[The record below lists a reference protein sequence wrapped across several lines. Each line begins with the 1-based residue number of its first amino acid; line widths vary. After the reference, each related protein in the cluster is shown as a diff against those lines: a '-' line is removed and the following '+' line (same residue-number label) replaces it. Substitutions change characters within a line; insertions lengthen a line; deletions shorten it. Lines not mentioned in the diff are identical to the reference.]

1 MERKE
6 LLNRLISIYRQSFDI
21 QENYEMG
28 GEIYDAYG
36 FCNITNSKY
45 VLVKKAELWRALCFE
60 HVFFKGVDVLDC
72 ADVENFCTQT
82 VEYIE
87 PQLVRKGE
95 KCTVKDHMYSYI
107 TCVFVCEN
115 GLAPDALKKLKK
127 SKFFKNYMLS
137 VRGYSELRLLAVDL
151 KSGKVYGNAAARDLI
166 KEYKENV
173 L

>member
-1 MERKE
+1 MKNDFLEK
-6 LLNRLISIYRQSFDI
+6 LLGVYRSSFDLL
-21 QENYEMG
+21 EPYELC
-28 GEIYDAYG
+28 GETYDAYG
-36 FCNITNSKY
+36 FCDITSAKY
-45 VLVKKAELWRALCFE
+45 VLMKKAELWRALCFE

-115 GLAPDALKKLKK
+115 GLAPDALKKLP
-127 SKFFKNYMLS
+127 LS
-137 VRGYSELRLLAVDL
+137 VT
-151 KSGKVYGNAAARDLI
+151 
-166 KEYKENV
+166 
-173 L
+173 